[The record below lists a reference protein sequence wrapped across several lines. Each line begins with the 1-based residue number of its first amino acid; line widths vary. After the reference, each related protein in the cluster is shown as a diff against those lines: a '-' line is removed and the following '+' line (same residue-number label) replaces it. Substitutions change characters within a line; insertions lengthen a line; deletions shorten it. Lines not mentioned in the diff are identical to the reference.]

1 MKNKK
6 AAQKTE
12 SFVQVPEVH
21 EISIGTDT
29 NNFILASKKP
39 IHPISIGF
47 TENDS
52 AWITSQFQP
61 KSEFFKNIDTK
72 TFNIKKYRNGV
83 YFGELSEEGE
93 KHGRGVIFYFNGRSY
108 EGNFVHDLK

>member
-1 MKNKK
+1 MMRATHSKNFDK
-6 AAQKTE
+6 AQPEVKPEPVIHKPVSTAE
-12 SFVQVPEVH
+12 IFVQIPEVR

-47 TENDS
+47 TENDA

-61 KSEFFKNIDTK
+61 KS
-72 TFNIKKYRNGV
+72 
-83 YFGELSEEGE
+83 
-93 KHGRGVIFYFNGRSY
+93 
-108 EGNFVHDLK
+108 